1 MDTNNKQLKK
11 LNALLERVQD
21 EAVKPLERLTQ
32 NFLGRF
38 EYDSEILW
46 KAQRKA
52 NMIRLAK
59 FSKSKEEML
68 KYKADLAERLL
79 TSKIAQ
85 SSTSATSNLA
95 YTWDLECCQWMH
107 SELSK
112 IIENWE

>member
-21 EAVKPLERLTQ
+21 ETVKPLERLTQ

-59 FSKSKEEML
+59 FAKSKEEMV

-107 SELSK
+107 SELVK
-112 IIENWE
+112 IINNWE